1 MKKLNIVL
9 SVLMT
14 LFLSVSLVPPVS
26 AHANPDDVQITYTN
40 VAGGKQSKEVLVRIV
55 NNTNRYISVSLDNRK
70 EFHVYNLSVAPG
82 VNQYWIYSVQYNINY
97 YAEACKKTVAT
108 HATFKSGSKLRI
120 GCPGRNHN
128 DPKDVGTTP

>member
-26 AHANPDDVQITYTN
+26 AYANPDDVQNTYI
-40 VAGGKQSKEVLVRIV
+40 VIAGKQSKEVLVRIV
-55 NNTNRYISVSLDNRK
+55 NNTNRYISLSLDNRK

-82 VNQYWIYSVQYNINY
+82 VNQYWIYSGQYNINY
-97 YAEACKKTVAT
+97 YAEACQKTVAT

-120 GCPGRNHN
+120 GCTGRNHN
-128 DPKDVGTTP
+128 DPKDVGRTP

>member
-26 AHANPDDVQITYTN
+26 AYANPDDVQNTYI
-40 VAGGKQSKEVLVRIV
+40 VIAGKQSKEVLVRIV
-55 NNTNRYISVSLDNRK
+55 NNTNRYISLSLDNRK

-82 VNQYWIYSVQYNINY
+82 VNQYWIYSGQYNINY
-97 YAEACKKTVAT
+97 YAEACQKTVAT

-128 DPKDVGTTP
+128 DPKDVGRTP